1 MGAEVLEG
9 GRFGITLPL
18 SQADGL
24 GPMILGSLMKG
35 RRTIHLSI
43 AADFPS
49 VRLLAAA
56 CHGVLAEWGLA
67 SERRSLLEL
76 AVVEAAT
83 NVVRHAYGGLGG
95 RVEVE
100 LAREGKAIA
109 LTVLDS
115 GISFDPTL
123 VPPPREPDPDDPTT
137 WPEGGMGLPIIRAA
151 CDELNYAS
159 GGGKNRLTLHLTAD
173 ELEVL

>member
-1 MGAEVLEG
+1 
-9 GRFGITLPL
+9 
-18 SQADGL
+18 
-24 GPMILGSLMKG
+24 MILARLMKG

-43 AADFPS
+43 EADFPS

-83 NVVRHAYGGLGG
+83 NVVRHAYGGRGG

-123 VPPPREPDPDDPTT
+123 VPPPREPDPADPST

-151 CDELNYAS
+151 CDELRYAS
-159 GGGKNRLTLHLTAD
+159 GDGKNRLTLHLIVE
-173 ELEVL
+173 ELEVP